1 MTYPFSLS
9 TLFPFFRPWLAI
21 MGGGVRARG
30 TLQVE
35 GHVQLRGPQHPELPN
50 PFHIGYVLR
59 DVKSGTLEA
68 VAYFGRLASDP
79 CYESPQGCPQL
90 AVFAGLDF
98 GQYFVSIEA
107 HDDLFRQTAGVRG
120 GKPVVLSNFGK
131 ALSENGGQGQF
142 DPGQTTEV
150 VLDATHPRSDI
161 VLNFPR

>member
-30 TLQVE
+30 TLQVR
-35 GHVQLRGPQHPELPN
+35 GNVQVRGPQHPDLPN
-50 PFHIGYVLR
+50 PFHIGYVVR
-59 DVKSGTLEA
+59 DAKTGRLEA
-68 VAYFGRLASDP
+68 VAYFGQQVSDP

-107 HDDLFRQTAGVRG
+107 HDDLFRQTGGVQ
-120 GKPVVLSNFGK
+120 GKTVLLSNFGM
-131 ALSENGGQGQF
+131 ASSEPGRQAQF

-150 VLDATHPRSDI
+150 VIDATHKRSEI
-161 VLNFPR
+161 LLNFPR

>member
-30 TLQVE
+30 TLQVT
-35 GHVQLRGPQHPELPN
+35 GHAQLRGPQHPELPE

-59 DVKSGTLEA
+59 DVKSGRLEA
-68 VAYFGRLASDP
+68 VAYFGRLAADP
-79 CYESPQGCPQL
+79 CYESPPGCPQL
-90 AVFAGLDF
+90 AVFAGLEF
-98 GQYFVSIEA
+98 GQYYVSMEA
-107 HDDLFRQTAGVRG
+107 HDDLFRQTG
-120 GKPVVLSNFGK
+120 GAEGKKVLLSNFGM
-131 ALSENGGQGQF
+131 ASSEPGRQAQF

-150 VLDATHPRSDI
+150 VLDARHPRSDI